1 MISCVDSLDAET
13 PENVEIMT
21 VIANPRVFVLLL
33 FLSLRSTFIQTL
45 ISDMD
50 TLWKVLAICAGVVI
64 GTVIV
69 VLWIWYRT
77 KYRKKRSGMPKIVV
91 SNEQFFEKTGN
102 FIVEQHGET
111 LHFSELGISLC
122 LHSSNRHDY
131 SDSVGF
137 FRKVDQW

>member
-13 PENVEIMT
+13 PENVEIMI
-21 VIANPRVFVLLL
+21 VISNPRVFVLLL
-33 FLSLRSTFIQTL
+33 FLSLRSTFIQTF

-102 FIVEQHGET
+102 FIVEQLGEN
-111 LHFSELGISLC
+111 LHFSEHPIL
-122 LHSSNRHDY
+122 
-131 SDSVGF
+131 
-137 FRKVDQW
+137 